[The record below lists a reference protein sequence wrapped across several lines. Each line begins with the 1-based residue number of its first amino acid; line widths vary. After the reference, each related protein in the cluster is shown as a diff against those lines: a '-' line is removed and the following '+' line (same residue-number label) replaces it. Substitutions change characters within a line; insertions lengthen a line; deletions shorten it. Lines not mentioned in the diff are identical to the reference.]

1 MKFSKIAIATLV
13 ASVVLVGCG
22 EDKTPDQVKFEQEKE
37 MLAMKLAHE
46 REMARIE
53 TSKVKA
59 EHPESHTYVTENHN
73 SYPESDVDTSYQPT
87 YESSDMYEHQEQ
99 SSQVAPQTSQTYS
112 AAAPEQ
118 GASVPQQAAQ
128 SEDSGFGAGS
138 MLLAAAG
145 GALAGYAVGEML
157 DNGMR
162 SYQDDNGN
170 THYTDK
176 NGKPVSKAVYE
187 EKRKT
192 SKVTKFKEKVKAG
205 ATKTKELA
213 KKGVDKT
220 KQTYNNVKS
229 NEKVQN
235 AVSKT
240 KAVAKSGAEKA
251 KTTYGNVK
259 AKAAPKV
266 QSAVKATK
274 YQARKAKVVAK
285 KAARKTQRAARKAG
299 RRR

>member
-73 SYPESDVDTSYQPT
+73 SYPESDVDTSYNPT
-87 YESSDMYEHQEQ
+87 NESSDMYEHQDH

-112 AAAPEQ
+112 ETAPEQ

-138 MLLAAAG
+138 MLLAAGAG
-145 GALAGYAVGEML
+145 LAAGYLAGEML

-205 ATKTKELA
+205 ADKTKELA

-251 KTTYGNVK
+251 KTTYSKVK
-259 AKAAPKV
+259 PKV
-266 QSAVKATK
+266 Q
-274 YQARKAKVVAK
+274 YQARKAKVIAK
-285 KAARKTQRAARKAG
+285 KQARKVQRAARKSG